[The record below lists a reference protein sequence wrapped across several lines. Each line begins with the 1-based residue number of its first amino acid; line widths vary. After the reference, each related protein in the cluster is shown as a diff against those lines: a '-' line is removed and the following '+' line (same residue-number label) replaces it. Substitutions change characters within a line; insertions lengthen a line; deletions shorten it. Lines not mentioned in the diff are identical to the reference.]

1 METLFTWLIAGSVLG
16 FFLIRYWRA
25 QKKHETKAREAAER
39 GALFSEGPKA
49 QHPRVLR
56 DQCIGCGGCVSVCPE
71 GDVLALID
79 GKATIV
85 NGHKCIGHGLCA
97 DKCPVGAIVM
107 VMARP
112 SSGADVPIISDE
124 HETSVENLF
133 IAGEL
138 GGLALIKNA
147 VNQGRDCI
155 DVIAQRRATEN
166 GGRLGSGVLDVVIVG
181 AGPAGISAS
190 LRAAEHGLNVLTL
203 EREGV
208 GGTVSKYPRQKLV
221 MTSPVE
227 FPLHGKF
234 NKTALSK
241 EDLLAFWEKIMKR
254 TDLNIHTQEGVEAV
268 RKGEDGLFRIQT
280 QKGEYRSR
288 TVVLAMGRAGTPR
301 KLGVKGEELPHV
313 LYRLIEADHYIG
325 KNILIV
331 GGGDSAVEAAMG
343 LAHQPGNK
351 VTLSYRKGE
360 FSRLK
365 DRNTKRI
372 EDHMRSGKVAVLFN
386 SMPVEFRVGSVLIE
400 SGGAMREIPNDFAWI
415 FAGGVPPSDFLKAAN
430 VAFGEVDQT
439 EHTKLPTAAGV
450 G

>member
-155 DVIAQRRATEN
+155 DVIAQRRATKN